1 MRKYDKLMMLALG
14 IFLVLVISVNIA
26 IKYISEKDNND
37 GREYRVWIKRI
48 SSDILEYEKTEKK
61 PPSDVVTLKKYFGVS
76 EYKYINEIKYFEL
89 GNVENYQSFVNEENK
104 DYVIYATDNYVY
116 KITYTAT
123 DKSSIIF
130 WVNIITI
137 SMLIGLAAVLIYIRQ
152 SVIKPFNRF
161 EQLPYELS
169 KGNLYMPLQETKGK
183 YFGKFLWGMDLLREN
198 IEENKKRELE
208 LQKEKKLLLLSLSHD
223 IKTPLSAIK
232 LYSKALTKNL
242 YKDEAKKNEIIE
254 NISVKADEIE
264 GFISQI
270 VRASNDD
277 FITFTVAKDEFYVK
291 DVLKEVEEYYQEKM
305 SLNNIEFG
313 VKCHSNCLLQGDRDR
328 TIEVIQNIVENAI
341 KYGDGKNIEIIA
353 NREEDV
359 YQVSIINTGC
369 TLDKRELPHIFDS
382 FYRGSNVEKENGSGL
397 GLYICRK
404 LMNLMDGEI
413 IARIEENGS
422 NNKMCVSVLFRV

>member
-14 IFLVLVISVNIA
+14 ISVVLVIVVNIA
-26 IKYISEKDNND
+26 VRYIGISDNSA
-37 GREYRVWIKRI
+37 GREYRVWINRI
-48 SSDILEYEKTEKK
+48 SSDILEYEKVENE
-61 PPSDVVTLKKYFGVS
+61 PPANVETLQNYFGVE
-76 EYKYINEIKYFEL
+76 EYKFIDEVRYVKLSNIRSNQ
-89 GNVENYQSFVNEENK
+89 GFVNAENK
-104 DYVIYATDNYVY
+104 DYVIYATDDYVY
-116 KITYTAT
+116 KITYSVTQ
-123 DKSSIIF
+123 KSNIF
-130 WVNIITI
+130 IWANIISI
-137 SMLIGLAAVLIYIRQ
+137 MMIVFLVVVLIYIRQ
-152 SVIKPFNRF
+152 TVIKPFNKL
-161 EQLPYELS
+161 EYMPYELS
-169 KGNLYMPLQETKGK
+169 KGNLNMPLQETRGK

-277 FITFTVAKDEFYVK
+277 FVKFVVNNGEFYVK

-305 SLNNIEFG
+305 ALNNIGFSVEY
-313 VKCHSNCLLQGDRDR
+313 KSNCLLQGDRDR
-328 TIEVIQNIVENAI
+328 TIEVIQNIIENAI
-341 KYGDGKNIEIIA
+341 KYGDGKNIEVIA
-353 NREEDV
+353 FRDEDV
-359 YQVSIINTGC
+359 YEISIINTGC
-369 TLDKRELPHIFDS
+369 MLDKRELPHIFDS

-397 GLYICRK
+397 GLYICKK
-404 LMNLMDGEI
+404 LMNLMEGEI
-413 IARIEENGS
+413 TAGIEEYAHG
-422 NNKMCVSVLFRV
+422 NKMRVSMMFRV

>member
-14 IFLVLVISVNIA
+14 ISVVLVIVVNIA
-26 IKYISEKDNND
+26 VRYIGISDNSA
-37 GREYRVWIKRI
+37 GREYRVWINRI
-48 SSDILEYEKTEKK
+48 SSDILEYEKVENE
-61 PPSDVVTLKKYFGVS
+61 PPANVETLQNYFGVE
-76 EYKYINEIKYFEL
+76 EYKFIDEVRYVKLSNIRSNQ
-89 GNVENYQSFVNEENK
+89 GFVNAENK
-104 DYVIYATDNYVY
+104 DYVIYATDDYVY
-116 KITYTAT
+116 KITYSVTQ
-123 DKSSIIF
+123 KSNIF
-130 WVNIITI
+130 IWANIISI
-137 SMLIGLAAVLIYIRQ
+137 MMIVFLVVVLIYIRQ
-152 SVIKPFNRF
+152 TVIKPFNKL
-161 EQLPYELS
+161 EYMPYELS
-169 KGNLYMPLQETKGK
+169 KGNLNMPLQETRGK

-277 FITFTVAKDEFYVK
+277 FVKFVVNNGEFYVK

-305 SLNNIEFG
+305 ALNNIGFSVEY
-313 VKCHSNCLLQGDRDR
+313 KSNCLLQGDRDR
-328 TIEVIQNIVENAI
+328 TIEVIQNIMENAI
-341 KYGDGKNIEIIA
+341 KYGDGKNIEVIA
-353 NREEDV
+353 FRDEDV
-359 YQVSIINTGC
+359 YEISIINTGC
-369 TLDKRELPHIFDS
+369 MLDKRELPHIFDS

-397 GLYICRK
+397 GLYICKK
-404 LMNLMDGEI
+404 LMNLMEGEI
-413 IARIEENGS
+413 TAGIEEYVDG
-422 NNKMCVSVLFRV
+422 NKMRVSMMFRV